1 MLIVRRL
8 TKFLLVHQVAVDQAA
23 FLLDVAAVDGSW
35 DEVREQL
42 ASLYKEGGLEDVSRL
57 VATV

>member
-1 MLIVRRL
+1 MLFLRRL
-8 TKFLLVHQVAVDQAA
+8 TKLLLVHQVAVDQAA

-42 ASLYKEGGLEDVSRL
+42 ASLYKDGGLGDISRL
-57 VATV
+57 VATI